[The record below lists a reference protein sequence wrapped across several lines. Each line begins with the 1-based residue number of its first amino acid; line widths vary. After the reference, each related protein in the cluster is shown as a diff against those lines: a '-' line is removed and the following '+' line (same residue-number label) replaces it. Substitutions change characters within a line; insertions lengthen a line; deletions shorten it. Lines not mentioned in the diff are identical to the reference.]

1 MPVILRV
8 RGYRFFFF
16 SNEGNPLE
24 KAHIHVRKGEK
35 LAKYWLVKEIYLAES
50 FGFSPKELREIIE
63 IIAQNHVLLLDSWHA
78 YFNI

>member
-8 RGYRFFFF
+8 KGYRFFFF

-24 KAHIHVRKGEK
+24 MAHIHVRKGEK
-35 LAKYWLVKEIYLAES
+35 LAKFWLLQEIGLAES
-50 FGFSPKELREIIE
+50 FGFSSKELREITE
-63 IIAQNHVLLLDSWHA
+63 IIAQNRVLLIDSWHA